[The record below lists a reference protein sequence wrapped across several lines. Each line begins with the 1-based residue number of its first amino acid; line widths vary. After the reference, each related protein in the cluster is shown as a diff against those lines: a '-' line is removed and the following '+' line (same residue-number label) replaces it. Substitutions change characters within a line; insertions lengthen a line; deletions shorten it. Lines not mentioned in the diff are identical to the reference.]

1 MVDAIEIGQN
11 YKIALV
17 GPGQSGQEIKMGL
30 SLKLRSKAAE
40 RVWGIARA
48 VMGEDFIN
56 LVHHGRIN
64 GMEATP
70 KDALTELTK
79 TPNTQVAIY
88 ADTIARWE
96 ALREAGKIPDE
107 GFVATGFSLGRL
119 AACTI
124 TGIID
129 VEDGMS
135 LVKARGE
142 AFYIVKGWLAALIGV
157 DPEVTNI
164 ILRDGEQK
172 VGSSTIYRSM
182 INTPQ
187 QIVVGG
193 EASAREDAKAW
204 LESYDLEEKSDY
216 VWVAV
221 SGPFHTPTMAPART
235 SYGKALRKSKIGEP
249 VRGIL
254 IGNNGRILK
263 RPEDIIQDLLDQ
275 TTVTENFDAIGRTLY
290 RLGVN
295 TMICLSAKTAEA
307 NMLAQIAKAE
317 GHQGIRTEILN
328 LYSGDENPTFI
339 AYQWKIAS

>member
-88 ADTIARWE
+88 A
-96 ALREAGKIPDE
+96 
-107 GFVATGFSLGRL
+107 
-119 AACTI
+119 CTI

-193 EASAREDAKAW
+193 EASARED
-204 LESYDLEEKSDY
+204 
-216 VWVAV
+216 
-221 SGPFHTPTMAPART
+221 
-235 SYGKALRKSKIGEP
+235 
-249 VRGIL
+249 
-254 IGNNGRILK
+254 
-263 RPEDIIQDLLDQ
+263 
-275 TTVTENFDAIGRTLY
+275 
-290 RLGVN
+290 
-295 TMICLSAKTAEA
+295 
-307 NMLAQIAKAE
+307 
-317 GHQGIRTEILN
+317 
-328 LYSGDENPTFI
+328 
-339 AYQWKIAS
+339 